1 MCNGVHDGW
10 LGFTLVARN
19 LPHVPMSTWTKLFTL
34 VALPCIVAVIGAT
47 NPGNGSDLCEA
58 ELGRLTL
65 ELAQGA
71 EAYAALQN
79 NMSNLLN
86 ENRKLRARLAE
97 LDSRLAHLELPL
109 QVRALGGPGQ
119 VTPIDSCR
127 YESLVSIV
135 HRRVGLS

>member
-1 MCNGVHDGW
+1 
-10 LGFTLVARN
+10 
-19 LPHVPMSTWTKLFTL
+19 MSTWTKLFTL

-79 NMSNLLN
+79 SMSNLLN

-97 LDSRLAHLELPL
+97 LDSRLSHLESPL
-109 QVRALGGPGQ
+109 EVQRALGGPGQ

>member
-1 MCNGVHDGW
+1 
-10 LGFTLVARN
+10 
-19 LPHVPMSTWTKLFTL
+19 MSTWTKLFTL

-135 HRRVGLS
+135 HRRMGLS

>member
-1 MCNGVHDGW
+1 
-10 LGFTLVARN
+10 
-19 LPHVPMSTWTKLFTL
+19 MSTWTKLFTL

-47 NPGNGSDLCEA
+47 NPGNDSDLCEA

-79 NMSNLLN
+79 NISNLLN

-97 LDSRLAHLELPL
+97 LDSRLAHLESPL